1 MTQGRSGSDQ
11 SVKRRRK
18 RGQMLST
25 KLSNAAKV
33 GQTQVVFQ
41 EGRQVPRREGMEI
54 KETTFNGTEHVC
66 E

>member
-25 KLSNAAKV
+25 KLSNTAKV

-41 EGRQVPRREGMEI
+41 EGRQVPRREGKEI